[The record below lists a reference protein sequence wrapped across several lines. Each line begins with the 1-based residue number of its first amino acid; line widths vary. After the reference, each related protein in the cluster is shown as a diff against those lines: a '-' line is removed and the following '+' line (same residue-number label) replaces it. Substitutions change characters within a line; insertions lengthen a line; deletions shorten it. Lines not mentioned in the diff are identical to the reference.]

1 MATITEINALATTEL
16 KGRLDEA
23 YKEIFNLRFQ
33 GVQGQLKD
41 TTAIRKVRR
50 NIARIKTVMRQR
62 ELAAE
67 LQAKQTASTATA
79 VAANQ

>member
-16 KGRLDEA
+16 QGKLDEA

-41 TTAIRKVRR
+41 TNAIRKVRR
-50 NIARIKTVMRQR
+50 NIARVKTVMRQR

-67 LQAKQTASTATA
+67 LQAKQAASVATATA
-79 VAANQ
+79 AK

>member
-1 MATITEINALATTEL
+1 MATISEINALPTTEL
-16 KGRLDEA
+16 QGRLDEA

-33 GVQGQLKD
+33 GAQGQLKD
-41 TTAIRKVRR
+41 TNAIRNVRR

-67 LQAKQTASTATA
+67 LQAKQQTAASATK
-79 VAANQ
+79 